1 MMTNQNK
8 VAEIDTSRHEQEYQ
22 LKRDDTLDIA
32 LLVNV
37 VGSELTKVDKHAVD
51 GSFKKATKI
60 DKQKIF
66 SQQPISPPLSVV
78 NNTQELKRVEP
89 PSPVQVPTPPKTP
102 TPVAQTISPSVDL
115 SPVLQKLESLEKK
128 MLSLQSTYDTILNK
142 LTKAT
147 KQVTL
152 TIDNDKS

>member
-1 MMTNQNK
+1 MMTDQNK
-8 VAEIDTSRHEQEYQ
+8 IAEPDTSRHEQEYQ

-32 LLVNV
+32 LLANV

-60 DKQKIF
+60 DKQRIF
-66 SQQPISPPLSVV
+66 SQQPTSSPAPAVA
-78 NNTQELKRVEP
+78 NTQELKRVEP
-89 PSPVQVPTPPKTP
+89 PRPVSTP
-102 TPVAQTISPSVDL
+102 TRAPSSVAQPVSAPIDL

-128 MLSLQSTYDTILNK
+128 MLSLQSTYDTILDK
-142 LTKAT
+142 LTKTA

>member
-1 MMTNQNK
+1 MMTDQNK
-8 VAEIDTSRHEQEYQ
+8 ISELDTSRHEQEYQ

-32 LLVNV
+32 LLANV
-37 VGSELTKVDKHAVD
+37 VGSELTKVDRHAVD

-60 DKQKIF
+60 DKQRIF
-66 SQQPISPPLSVV
+66 SQQPLPASPVTAV
-78 NNTQELKRVEP
+78 DNTQELKRVEP
-89 PSPVQVPTPPKTP
+89 PHPAPAPTRATA
-102 TPVAQTISPSVDL
+102 PVAQPVSTSIDL

-142 LTKAT
+142 LTKTA

-152 TIDNDKS
+152 IIDNDKS